1 MFSFSVVIVIFLI
14 LGALYYFAMKL
25 YDLKRKEVAEKLEEI
40 QEVEELTDDIKK
52 IDINKT
58 KGKKDKINEF
68 RNI

>member
-1 MFSFSVVIVIFLI
+1 MFSFSAVIVIFLI

-40 QEVEELTDDIKK
+40 QEIDELSDDIKK
-52 IDINKT
+52 IDINKI
-58 KGKKDKINEF
+58 KGKKGKINEF

>member
-1 MFSFSVVIVIFLI
+1 MFSFSAVIVIFLI